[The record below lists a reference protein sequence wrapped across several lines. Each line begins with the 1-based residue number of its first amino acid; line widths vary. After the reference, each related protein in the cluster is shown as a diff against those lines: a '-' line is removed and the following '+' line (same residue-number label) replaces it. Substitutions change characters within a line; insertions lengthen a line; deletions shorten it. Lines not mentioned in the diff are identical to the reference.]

1 MATYDVAVIGGGPG
15 GYVAAIRSAQLGL
28 KTVCIE
34 REALG
39 GVCLN
44 WGCIPSKSLIHNAE
58 VLNTINDA
66 KSYGITVGE
75 VNADFNV
82 AFERSRKLVDRLTR
96 GVAGLFKKHGVK
108 HVTGHARLEGPHS
121 IVVGANR
128 IEATNVIIAT
138 GGRPRQMSGIEID
151 RETVVTYREAILQN
165 TAPTNVVIIGGGA
178 IGVEFSFIYNA
189 YGAKVTLIEAL
200 SRILPSEDLE
210 SSAVLM
216 RSFRKRGIKIF
227 VDSKVKR
234 VEKIS
239 SGAIVHVEIAGDDD
253 MCISADRVLICT
265 GILANTEGL
274 GLEIAGVELEEGFI
288 KVDGNMRT
296 TADGVFAIGDV
307 TGKMPLAHVAQAQAM
322 LVAEMIAGQETQPID
337 YQSVPRAIYAN
348 PQVASMGL
356 TEAEAVEQGYK
367 VKVGQFPFLANGKAL
382 SMNDYEGF
390 AKVIVDK
397 DTGEILGTHL
407 VGHDVTELL
416 GELGLARLLKG
427 KNVEVG
433 AVIHAHPTLSEVV
446 KEAALA
452 ADSRAIHI

>member
-1 MATYDVAVIGGGPG
+1 
-15 GYVAAIRSAQLGL
+15 
-28 KTVCIE
+28 
-34 REALG
+34 
-39 GVCLN
+39 
-44 WGCIPSKSLIHNAE
+44 
-58 VLNTINDA
+58 
-66 KSYGITVGE
+66 
-75 VNADFNV
+75 
-82 AFERSRKLVDRLTR
+82 
-96 GVAGLFKKHGVK
+96 
-108 HVTGHARLEGPHS
+108 
-121 IVVGANR
+121 
-128 IEATNVIIAT
+128 
-138 GGRPRQMSGIEID
+138 
-151 RETVVTYREAILQN
+151 
-165 TAPTNVVIIGGGA
+165 
-178 IGVEFSFIYNA
+178 
-189 YGAKVTLIEAL
+189 
-200 SRILPSEDLE
+200 
-210 SSAVLM
+210 
-216 RSFRKRGIKIF
+216 
-227 VDSKVKR
+227 
-234 VEKIS
+234 
-239 SGAIVHVEIAGDDD
+239 
-253 MCISADRVLICT
+253 
-265 GILANTEGL
+265 
-274 GLEIAGVELEEGFI
+274 LEIAGVELEEGFI